1 MVSFDK
7 KNNGVERLEMKK
19 NIKKIKLTSL
29 FLALSGIAFAT
40 TTMLEK
46 NLQEP
51 KVLISFFA
59 FVLALTI
66 KELTT
71 KKKDSLKD
79 HLPSIILTLF
89 VFSGLFIFAKVN
101 LKPLD
106 LTRNKIRSIS
116 EEAKK
121 ITKEINEKTEIFAF
135 FDDPYEKTTKQI
147 ANKAN
152 LESMFEQLSKENKL
166 ITYKFIN
173 PNREPSAALRF
184 NARENQIYI
193 VQGDKQII
201 MNTNDEEGL
210 VNALYGFSKD
220 VKNVCFVQGHGEK
233 ELYGEEGIT
242 AIKNS
247 LLNRA
252 YKIKTL
258 NLYEENESDCEIVAI
273 VGGSGNLLNSE
284 IEKISTIK
292 NLLVIFEG
300 SEQSALS
307 KWLEEEGI
315 EISKNYINDSFEED
329 FDPLIILSSPN
340 NLTSHPIVEN
350 IDEFMLFSTAKSIIS
365 KSPKWLD
372 SNLVYS
378 GIQTWIEENGN
389 EKKDEFEKHGPFL
402 IALAQENI
410 EENKKRVIVSDSDI
424 ADNII
429 QQALPIS
436 NNFILNIVNWL
447 SDREEMIAVPSKNRD
462 LNPIS
467 INKQEILKVVML
479 YLGLILAVLS
489 QVIVTQVKRKS
500 K

>member
-1 MVSFDK
+1 
-7 KNNGVERLEMKK
+7 MKK
-19 NIKKIKLTSL
+19 I
-29 FLALSGIAFAT
+29 
-40 TTMLEK
+40 
-46 NLQEP
+46 
-51 KVLISFFA
+51 
-59 FVLALTI
+59 
-66 KELTT
+66 
-71 KKKDSLKD
+71 
-79 HLPSIILTLF
+79 
-89 VFSGLFIFAKVN
+89 
-101 LKPLD
+101 
-106 LTRNKIRSIS
+106 
-116 EEAKK
+116 
-121 ITKEINEKTEIFAF
+121 
-135 FDDPYEKTTKQI
+135 
-147 ANKAN
+147 
-152 LESMFEQLSKENKL
+152 
-166 ITYKFIN
+166 
-173 PNREPSAALRF
+173 
-184 NARENQIYI
+184 
-193 VQGDKQII
+193 
-201 MNTNDEEGL
+201 
-210 VNALYGFSKD
+210 
-220 VKNVCFVQGHGEK
+220 
-233 ELYGEEGIT
+233 
-242 AIKNS
+242 
-247 LLNRA
+247 
-252 YKIKTL
+252 
-258 NLYEENESDCEIVAI
+258 
-273 VGGSGNLLNSE
+273 
-284 IEKISTIK
+284 
-292 NLLVIFEG
+292 
-300 SEQSALS
+300 
-307 KWLEEEGI
+307 
-315 EISKNYINDSFEED
+315 

-389 EKKDEFEKHGPFL
+389 GKKDEFEKHGPFL

>member
-1 MVSFDK
+1 
-7 KNNGVERLEMKK
+7 MKK
-19 NIKKIKLTSL
+19 NIKKIKPTS
-29 FLALSGIAFAT
+29 FFVIVSGIFFAIT
-40 TTMLEK
+40 SMSEGSLE
-46 NLQEP
+46 EP
-51 KVLISFFA
+51 KVLISFFT
-59 FVLALTI
+59 FLFSLIIKEMTI
-66 KELTT
+66 K
-71 KKKDSLKD
+71 KKNNLKD

-89 VFSGLFIFAKVN
+89 AFSGLFILSKIN
-101 LKPLD
+101 LKPID

-116 EEAKK
+116 GETKK
-121 ITKEINEKTEIFAF
+121 IAKEINEQTEIFAF
-135 FDDPYEKTTKQI
+135 FDEPYEKTTKQI
-147 ANKAN
+147 ADKAN
-152 LESMFEQLSKENKL
+152 LESMFQQLNKENKL

-173 PNREPSAALRF
+173 PDREPSAALSL
-184 NARENQIYI
+184 NARKNQIYI
-193 VQGDKQII
+193 IQDSKQII

-220 VKNVCFVQGHGEK
+220 VKTICFVQGHGEK

-242 AIKNS
+242 TIKNS

-258 NLYEENESDCEIVAI
+258 NLYEENDTDCEIVAI
-273 VGGSGNLLNSE
+273 IGGSGNLLNSE

-292 NLLVIFEG
+292 NLLIIFEG
-300 SEQSALS
+300 PNESSLS
-307 KWLEEEGI
+307 KWLEKEGI
-315 EISKNYINDSFEED
+315 EISNNYINDSFEED

-350 IDEFMLFSTAKSIIS
+350 INEFMLFSTAKSITS

-378 GIQTWIEENGN
+378 GIQTWIEENEN
-389 EKKDEFEKHGPFL
+389 AKKDEFEARGPFL

-410 EENKKRVIVSDSDI
+410 KENKKRVIVSDSDI

-436 NNFILNIVNWL
+436 NNFILNIANWL
-447 SDREEMIAVPSKNRD
+447 SDREKMIAIPSKSRD

-489 QVIVTQVKRKS
+489 QVIVTQIKRKS